1 MSDEFPPGY
10 QENKWQP
17 LLRRYWDLTIGDR
30 RIEVL
35 NALGTS
41 VGIVGVVYLLGFGVL
56 YQLPIM
62 WVSGIALAIVVAGNI
77 GLMLNGFKARDRLD
91 SAWTDHHQ
99 KNILS
104 LSYQMLGIEK
114 SLADAR
120 AGVNGTVVAGS
131 VVE

>member
-17 LLRRYWDLTIGDR
+17 LLRRYYDLTMGEH
-30 RIEVL
+30 RIVAL

-41 VGIVGVVYLLGFGVL
+41 VGIVGVVYLMVFGVS

-62 WVSGIALAIVVAGNI
+62 WVSGIALAIVVAGHI
-77 GLMLNGFKARDRLD
+77 GLMLSGFKAHIRLSD
-91 SAWTDHHQ
+91 AWIDHDQ
-99 KNILS
+99 KNTLS
-104 LSYQMLGIEK
+104 LIYQMRGIEK
-114 SLADAR
+114 SLADAM
-120 AGVNGTVVAGS
+120 AGVNVVAGS

>member
-17 LLRRYWDLTIGDR
+17 LLRRYWDLTMGDH
-30 RIEVL
+30 RIVGL

-41 VGIVGVVYLLGFGVL
+41 VKIVGVVYLMVFGVS

-62 WVSGIALAIVVAGNI
+62 WVSGIALAIVVAGHI
-77 GLMLNGFKARDRLD
+77 GLMLNGSKARDRLD
-91 SAWTDHHQ
+91 SAWIDHHQ
-99 KNILS
+99 KNNLS
-104 LSYQMLGIEK
+104 LIYQMRGIEK
-114 SLADAR
+114 SLADAM
-120 AGVNGTVVAGS
+120 AGVNVVTGS

>member
-30 RIEVL
+30 RIVVL
-35 NALGTS
+35 SALCSS
-41 VGIVGVVYLLGFGVL
+41 VGISGAFCLLGFGVL

-62 WVSGIALAIVVAGNI
+62 WVSGIALAIVVTGYISLVWSGYKANVR
-77 GLMLNGFKARDRLD
+77 LND
-91 SAWTDHHQ
+91 AWIDHHQ
-99 KNILS
+99 KNIHS
-104 LSYQMLGIEK
+104 LTYQILGIEK

-120 AGVNGTVVAGS
+120 AGVNGTVVTGS